1 MNYSVTGEQLTNL
14 ADWIRAKANIAP
26 QGKNLMNPNVLF
38 CKLNQMKKYT
48 ISMKVKWNGTATSA
62 FTATLKGSNT
72 VTFVNDRSPAPASG
86 TVTTEVFS
94 TQNASGAYSSVSLA
108 LTEGLEI
115 SEIQVEEG
123 NEATAYEAYQ
133 PTLLEF
139 PNEFISALQSMS

>member
-1 MNYSVTGEQLTNL
+1 MNYSVTGEQLTNI

-26 QGKNLMNPNVLF
+26 QGKNLMNPNVLY

-72 VTFVNDRSPAPASG
+72 VTYVNDHSPAPASG
-86 TVTTEVFS
+86 TVTTEYFNTV
-94 TQNASGAYSSVSLA
+94 NAQGLYSSVSITLA
-108 LTEGLEI
+108 EGLEI
-115 SEIQVEEG
+115 SDIQVEEG
-123 NEATAYEAYQ
+123 NEVTAYEAYQ

-139 PNEFISALQSMS
+139 PDDFISALQGMS